1 MPPVADH
8 LEHGKSS
15 VVGNDRL
22 AIDQARTNRQ
32 GVHRRCH
39 IGEAC
44 GEVVAIAG
52 DEPDTAGISPRDDA
66 EAVVLD
72 LMNPARSGGAL
83 AGDGRQG
90 STKPVRRLLGLC
102 DNTMTVA

>member
-32 GVHRRCH
+32 GVHRRRH

-44 GEVVAIAG
+44 GEVVAIA
-52 DEPDTAGISPRDDA
+52 DRQ
-66 EAVVLD
+66 
-72 LMNPARSGGAL
+72 AL
-83 AGDGRQG
+83 ANVRNGSWLCKNASPEVSRRRDLGRLSCG
-90 STKPVRRLLGLC
+90 SIFGFDYALIAAMSG
-102 DNTMTVA
+102 

>member
-72 LMNPARSGGAL
+72 LMNPARSGWRRFGWRWQARLDETGAT
-83 AGDGRQG
+83 A
-90 STKPVRRLLGLC
+90 PIGLIP
-102 DNTMTVA
+102 